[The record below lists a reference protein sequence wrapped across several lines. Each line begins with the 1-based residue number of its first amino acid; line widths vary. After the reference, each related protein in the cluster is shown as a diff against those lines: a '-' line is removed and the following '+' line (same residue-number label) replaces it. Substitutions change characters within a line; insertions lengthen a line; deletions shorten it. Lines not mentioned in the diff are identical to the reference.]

1 MTVSTTPATLDLDAV
16 RRTVSG
22 QVFGPADAGYDRERQ
37 VMYGDLHPAAV
48 IRAADI
54 SDVQKIIRLAADTGL
69 ELAVRS
75 GGHSGAGHG
84 STEGGIVL
92 DLRDINGDRHR
103 RRGAH
108 GLGRDRPHRGRVH
121 ARRPASTASPSASA
135 TPVRSG
141 IGGITLGGG
150 VGYLARKHGLT
161 IDNLLAAD
169 VVTADGEVLRRRR
182 RARPGPVLGDPR
194 RRRQLRRR
202 DPVPVPAP

>member
-1 MTVSTTPATLDLDAV
+1 MPQETIVTVSTTPATLDLDAV

-75 GGHSGAGHG
+75 GGHSGAGHS

-92 DLRDINGDRHR
+92 DLRGLKAIDIDPAAKTATGPRPASR
-103 RRGAH
+103 RPRST
-108 GLGRDRPHRGRVH
+108 P
-121 ARRPASTASPSASA
+121 RPASTASSSASA
-135 TPVRSG
+135 TPVRS
-141 IGGITLGGG
+141 
-150 VGYLARKHGLT
+150 AS
-161 IDNLLAAD
+161 AASSPA
-169 VVTADGEVLRRRR
+169 VASATSCASTA
-182 RARPGPVLGDPR
+182 
-194 RRRQLRRR
+194 
-202 DPVPVPAP
+202 